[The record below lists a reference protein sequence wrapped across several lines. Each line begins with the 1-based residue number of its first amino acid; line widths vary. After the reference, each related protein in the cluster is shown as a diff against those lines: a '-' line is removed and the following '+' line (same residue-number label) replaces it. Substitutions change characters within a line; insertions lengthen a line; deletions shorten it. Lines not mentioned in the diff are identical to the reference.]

1 MQSSTCL
8 EKMEIMLSRL
18 TSIACLVCFSSCLQA
33 GVIYQWVDDA
43 GRTQMSD
50 VVPAKYQKSAKQ
62 IGGGT
67 STAPMQSAD
76 DARQAQERI
85 RAANAATAS
94 SRRQNS
100 ANYPSTPNSSDSSEA
115 DSNDC
120 AALLRSYHKSLS
132 CFGRYRNSM
141 DNSMDPQAF
150 KVCKEA
156 TDPTSR
162 CGSNR

>member
-1 MQSSTCL
+1 MLPRLIAIICL
-8 EKMEIMLSRL
+8 
-18 TSIACLVCFSSCLQA
+18 ACLSPCLQA

-62 IGGGT
+62 VGGGT
-67 STAPMQSAD
+67 STAPMQSTD
-76 DARQAQERI
+76 DARQARERI

-100 ANYPSTPNSSDSSEA
+100 ANYPSAPNNSDSSEA

-120 AALLRSYHKSLS
+120 AALWRSYHESLS

-150 KVCKEA
+150 KVCEET